1 MGMDVGGKKG
11 VKSEINVVP
20 LIDIV
25 LVLLVIF
32 MVIVPLTQKGLDANI
47 PEKTVSAPPPPSDEN
62 KPVVLTIRQD
72 SSIDINTEPVARYEL
87 AEKVKQIF
95 ASKKEKTIFIK
106 ADGVLVYGNVV
117 EVMDICRGSGVDT
130 IGLVLQSKPE

>member
-32 MVIVPLTQKGLDANI
+32 MVITPLLQKGIDVNL
-47 PEKTVSAPPPPSDEN
+47 PEKPTTAPPPPSEES
-62 KPVVLTIRQD
+62 KPVVLTIRSD
-72 SSIDINTEPVARYEL
+72 SSIDINTEPIPRYQL
-87 AEKVKQIF
+87 ADKVKEIF
-95 ASKKEKTIFIK
+95 ANKSKKDKIIFIK
-106 ADGVLVYGNVV
+106 ADGTLVYGGVV
-117 EVMDICRGSGVDT
+117 EVMDICRGAGVDT
-130 IGLVLQSKPE
+130 IGLVTQGK

>member
-32 MVIVPLTQKGLDANI
+32 MVITPLLQKGIDINL
-47 PEKTVSAPPPPSDEN
+47 PEKPTTAPPPPSEEN
-62 KPVVLTIRQD
+62 KPILLTIRSD
-72 SSIDINTEPVARYEL
+72 SSIDINTEPIPRYQL
-87 AEKVKQIF
+87 ADKVKEIF
-95 ASKKEKTIFIK
+95 ANKSTKDKIIFIK
-106 ADGVLVYGNVV
+106 ADGTLVYGSVV
-117 EVMDICRGSGVDT
+117 EVMDICRGAGVDT
-130 IGLVLQSKPE
+130 IGLV